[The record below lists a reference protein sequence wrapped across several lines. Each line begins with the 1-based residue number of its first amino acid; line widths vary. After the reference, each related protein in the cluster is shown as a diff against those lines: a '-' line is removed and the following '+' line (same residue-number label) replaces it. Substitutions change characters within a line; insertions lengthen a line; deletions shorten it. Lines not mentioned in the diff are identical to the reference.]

1 MGNSRPIGVAYSDQ
15 DLDGGTQ
22 TGVTINSSTVSGG
35 TISGGTINSTPIG
48 GTTPAA
54 VAATTLSASG
64 ATTLSG
70 ALYIKSST
78 VAAAG
83 STQGNAAALSDGFNL
98 VSAADGTKGVLL
110 PAAAAGRVV
119 IIKNNT
125 SAQTLKVWPATGDA
139 INAVAANS
147 NDTMAG
153 LTSWMMIAYDATT
166 WYTVPLLAS

>member
-1 MGNSRPIGVAYSDQ
+1 MGNSRPVGVAYSDP

-22 TGVTINSSTVSGG
+22 TGVTLSAPTISSPTL
-35 TISGGTINSTPIG
+35 SGGTINNTPIG

-64 ATTLSG
+64 NASLLSG
-70 ALYIKSST
+70 IYIKTST

-83 STQGNAAALSDGFNL
+83 SVQGDAAALSDGFNL
-98 VSAADGTKGVLL
+98 VSAADGTKGVKL
-110 PAAAAGRVV
+110 PAAVAGRVV

-125 SAQTLKVWPATGDA
+125 SAQVLKVWPSSGDA
-139 INAVAANS
+139 INAVTADS

-153 LTSWMMIAYDATT
+153 LTAMLLVAYDATT
-166 WYTVPLLAS
+166 WYSIPLLAS

>member
-1 MGNSRPIGVAYSDQ
+1 MGNRKPIGVAYSDQ

-22 TGVTINSSTVSGG
+22 TGVTYVSATITSP
-35 TISGGTINSTPIG
+35 TISGGTINNTAIG

-64 ATTLSG
+64 NTTLSSG
-70 ALYIKSST
+70 LYIKTST

-83 STQGNAAALSDGFNL
+83 SNQSNAAALSDGFNL
-98 VSAADGTKGVLL
+98 VSAADGTKGVKL
-110 PAAAAGRVV
+110 PAAVAGRVV

-125 SAQTLKVWPATGDA
+125 SAQTLKVWPSSGDA
-139 INAVAANS
+139 INAVTVDS

-153 LTSWMMIAYDATT
+153 LTAMMLVAYDATT
-166 WYTVPLLAS
+166 WYSIPLLAS

>member
-22 TGVTINSSTVSGG
+22 TGVTINSST
-35 TISGGTINSTPIG
+35 ISGGTINSAPIG

-83 STQGNAAALSDGFNL
+83 STQANAAALSDGFNL
-98 VSAADGTKGVLL
+98 VSAADGTKGVRL

-139 INAVAANS
+139 INAVVADS
-147 NDTMAG
+147 NATMAG
-153 LTSWMMIAYDATT
+153 LTSWLMIAYDATT